1 MTVTSQSEHPTV
13 TRGTPPESQSHA
25 INRRGKRLF
34 DLVLALALA
43 LPALGACFAF
53 AVLIRLVD
61 RSSPLFRQQRV
72 GRCGRPFLLYKLRT
86 MRADSPNLPTHE
98 SSASHVTLLGR
109 FLRRTKIDELPQ
121 LINVLRGDMSFV
133 GPRPCLPSQIDL
145 IHRREELG
153 VLTLRPGITGVS
165 QIVGL
170 DMSQPA
176 ILATSDATYLRP
188 WSLRTDLAILSRTFL
203 GGGSGDALFAS
214 ELRRNRDNHDR

>member
-1 MTVTSQSEHPTV
+1 MTRSTPLKSQP
-13 TRGTPPESQSHA
+13 HA
-25 INRRGKRLF
+25 IDRPGKRLF
-34 DLVLALALA
+34 DLVLASALA
-43 LPALGACFAF
+43 LPALGACLAF

-61 RSSPLFRQQRV
+61 RSSPLFRQERV
-72 GRCGRPFLLYKLRT
+72 GRRGRPFLLYKLRT

-98 SSASHVTLLGR
+98 SSASHVTPLGR
-109 FLRRTKIDELPQ
+109 FLRRTKMDELPQ

-145 IHRREELG
+145 VHRREELG
-153 VLTLRPGITGVS
+153 VSALRPGITGVS

-176 ILATSDATYLRP
+176 ILATSDAAYLRP

-214 ELRRNRDNHDR
+214 ELRRNHDNHDR

>member
-1 MTVTSQSEHPTV
+1 MTPSTAVKGRPLPSTD
-13 TRGTPPESQSHA
+13 
-25 INRRGKRLF
+25 RRGKRLF

-43 LPALGACFAF
+43 LPAFGACLVF

-61 RSSPLFRQQRV
+61 RSSPLFRQERV
-72 GRCGRPFLLYKLRT
+72 GRLGRPFLLYKLRT

-98 SSASHVTLLGR
+98 SSASHVTPLGR

-133 GPRPCLPSQIDL
+133 GPRPCLPGQLDL

-153 VLTLRPGITGVS
+153 VSTLRPGITGVS

-176 ILATSDATYLRP
+176 ALATNDATYLRP
-188 WSLRTDLAILSRTFL
+188 WSLRIDLAILSRTFL
-203 GGGSGDALFAS
+203 GGGSGDALFVS
-214 ELRRNRDNHDR
+214 EIRRDRDTQDK